1 MSVPGR
7 RSVRRPVSFLGQE
20 MARFDLVIFDLDGTL
35 VDSEGISNRVLHRH
49 LAALGVP
56 MTLDEVEAAF
66 IGLSLPSCYQ
76 HIADTHGI
84 VIDDAAFTPILQAET
99 FACYETE
106 LKPMPGVREALA
118 AITLPKCVASSSE
131 RAKIAFS
138 LRLTGLDGFFDDRI
152 FSGREVANPKP
163 APDVFLHA
171 AGVLG
176 VDPARCAVIEDSRFG
191 IAAGMAAG
199 MTVFAYRPHGDVP
212 DSVRRFDDMAELPG
226 FLF

>member
-1 MSVPGR
+1 
-7 RSVRRPVSFLGQE
+7 

-35 VDSEGISNRVLHRH
+35 VDSERISNRILHRH

-66 IGLSLPSCYQ
+66 IGLSLPSCYR
-76 HIADTHGI
+76 HVADTHGI
-84 VIDDAAFTPILQAET
+84 VIDDATFTPALQAET

-106 LKPMPGVREALA
+106 LVPMPGVPEALH
-118 AITLPKCVASSSE
+118 AIGLPKCVASSSE

-138 LRLTGLDGFFDDRI
+138 LQLTGLDRFFGDRI
-152 FSGREVANPKP
+152 FSGREVPNPKP

-171 AGVLG
+171 ARSLG
-176 VDPARCAVIEDSRFG
+176 ARPERCAVVEDSRFG
-191 IAAGMAAG
+191 IAAGVAAA
-199 MTVFAYRPHGDVP
+199 MTVFAYRPHGPIP